1 MLSKETEARVAKILT
16 IIAENE
22 RSIEISRQILSQ
34 IPEYDPF
41 SIFRAFDKNSK
52 NKIDYN
58 DINNFLHS
66 KGIFASENE
75 IKLFILFYDEDSDNF
90 LSYYE
95 FLNIIQSHDFKSR
108 VNAFSNNENIPYNVE
123 YSFSKILEKE
133 ISLSRNIIPYLED
146 LKSRVD
152 FSIHGIYNN
161 MKIKNYVDD
170 DSIKKFLDRN
180 SICYLEDDI
189 KLIRKRLDFNN
200 DGKIDLNEFH
210 SFFGFPGCVRC
221 CPPKSFN
228 CSCPCLLCSPPPQIP
243 ISNLDISNNLN
254 ENNGFNNFNNNNNF
268 SFIDCNK
275 NNFNNNYVNSQE
287 STYFKTTGNDYSN
300 LNNDYYNEI
309 GNFNNINQQINNSN
323 LNFQQMINQQN
334 PYLNNIKQN
343 ELNNNSLY
351 KKITQNLF
359 LRFSPERKFS
369 PNECRICRCEPCIC
383 YTNLLKQINVNSN
396 NLNDNNNLQYIKNKN
411 TIYGQNE
418 LEENQLNDFLK
429 ELMLIESNVEKLK
442 IDIALKSDFNIEEA
456 FRIFETAERNYLI
469 DKDLK
474 SGLHLLNVYVNDFH
488 IRLLMKRF
496 DLQKKSFLNFSD
508 FFDMI
513 VPFEKDYRNMVEKRY
528 PNKNNSYKDPE
539 VFKDDTK
546 YVLQYLFSKL
556 IEGEIKLNNMKKE
569 YSTFRIKLRD
579 IFTLIDQCCLG
590 AFSKEELDNYLKQ
603 NCIFTST
610 KDSDLLFIRLDKNR
624 DGKVDFD
631 EFLYELQPLY

>member
-1 MLSKETEARVAKILT
+1 MLSKETEARVAKILI

-22 RSIEISRQILSQ
+22 RSIEISREILSQ

-75 IKLFILFYDEDSDNF
+75 IKLFILFYDEDSDNY

-95 FLNIIQSHDFKSR
+95 FLNIIQSHNFKSR

-161 MKIKNYVDD
+161 MKIKNYIDD
-170 DSIKKFLDRN
+170 DSIKNFLDRN
-180 SICYLEDDI
+180 SVSYLEDDI

-228 CSCPCLLCSPPPQIP
+228 CNCPCLLCCPPPQNSINDLNYN
-243 ISNLDISNNLN
+243 SND
-254 ENNGFNNFNNNNNF
+254 NNGINNF
-268 SFIDCNK
+268 SFNDFNK
-275 NNFNNNYVNSQE
+275 NNFNNGNYVNSQD
-287 STYFKTTGNDYSN
+287 STYFKTTENNYSN
-300 LNNDYYNEI
+300 LNNDFYNDKS
-309 GNFNNINQQINNSN
+309 NFNI
-323 LNFQQMINQQN
+323 QQMINQHN
-334 PYLNNIKQN
+334 NYLNNIKQN
-343 ELNNNSLY
+343 ELNDNSLC
-351 KKITQNLF
+351 KKVTKNLF

-369 PNECRICRCEPCIC
+369 PNECRICRCDPCIC
-383 YTNLLKQINVNSN
+383 YTNLLKNTNLNSN
-396 NLNDNNNLQYIKNKN
+396 YFNNNNNNNYNNNNNLDYLINKN
-411 TIYGQNE
+411 TFYGQNPF
-418 LEENQLNDFLK
+418 EENQLNEFLK
-429 ELMLIESNVEKLK
+429 ELMLIEVNIEKLK

-474 SGLHLLNVYVNDFH
+474 SGLHLLKVYVNDTH

-496 DLQKKSFLNFSD
+496 DLEKKSFLNFSD

-528 PNKNNSYKDPE
+528 PNKNNSYKDIE
-539 VFKDDTK
+539 VFKDDTI

-556 IEGEIKLNNMKKE
+556 IESEIKLNNMKKE
-569 YSTFRIKLRD
+569 CSTLRIKLRD

-590 AFSKEELDNYLKQ
+590 SFSKEELDNYLKQ